1 MEETIER
8 KRAVVD
14 LSDLANTLNIE
25 SELKSL
31 LNETEDNTTCMWYL
45 ICILDGMDKEELLD
59 LAGCNVGKIQDA
71 RSAFLKKKYQADSD
85 LVTQVENLKADV
97 KSIVKESKEVRTSIE
112 EGIDK
117 MVKEHIK
124 NAERLVAA
132 KEEIVEMQKRQI
144 IELERKNKRLEEREK
159 QNLNQTEEIQ
169 KFLEQMKEEKIE
181 EIEKKENIPNFGT
194 LEKIEHQEEN
204 EEKQMKKT
212 KKRIS
217 SYLARLDTKRFISQY
232 LNHPDMS
239 EEQKEFFLECLEGGM
254 SVKEIEQFASQ
265 NLSVPVMK
273 RLSHILEE
281 KKKNKR

>member
-1 MEETIER
+1 MEEITER
-8 KRAVVD
+8 KRAVVN
-14 LSDLANTLNIE
+14 LSELANTLNIE
-25 SELKSL
+25 NELKML
-31 LNETEDNTTCMWYL
+31 LNGTEDNTTCMWYL

-85 LVTQVENLKADV
+85 LVTQVANLKADV

-169 KFLEQMKEEKIE
+169 KFLEQMKEEKME
-181 EIEKKENIPNFGT
+181 EIEKKENVPNFST

-217 SYLARLDTKRFISQY
+217 SYLARLDTKRFIAQY